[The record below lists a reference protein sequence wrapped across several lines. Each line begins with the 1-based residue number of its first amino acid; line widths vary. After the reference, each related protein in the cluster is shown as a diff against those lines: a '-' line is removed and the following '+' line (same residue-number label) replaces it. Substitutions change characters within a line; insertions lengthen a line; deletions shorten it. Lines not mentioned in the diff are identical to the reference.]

1 MKDDLLNYFKY
12 PWKDLLGNT
21 WKSPYMAALI
31 DARKVTS
38 RNIRTGKKLNR
49 DHGCWLGAL
58 GYMAL
63 VDHVGGII
71 KLKNKSNSDNDF
83 ISALKQF
90 TNLNEKERKALYA
103 LRCSFAHNYHLYNN
117 NTKDENKIHHFTV
130 TSGSKSDSLIIF
142 PQEKWDGDHET
153 KISRNKTII
162 NFELFGD
169 LVEEMHKNII
179 KKIED
184 DKVEVVNQTL
194 IETYIVY

>member
-1 MKDDLLNYFKY
+1 MDNVLLNYFKY
-12 PWKDLLGNT
+12 PWKDISGNT

-38 RNIRTGKKLNR
+38 RNIRTGIKLNKE
-49 DHGCWLGAL
+49 HGCWLGAL

-71 KLKNKSNSDNDF
+71 KLKNISPGENDF
-83 ISALKQF
+83 ISALKYF
-90 TNLNEKERKALYA
+90 TKLNEEERKVLYA

-117 NTKDENKIHHFTV
+117 NTKDKDKIHHFTV

-142 PQEKWDGDHET
+142 AQEKWDGDHET
-153 KISRNKTII
+153 KSSRNKTII
-162 NFELFGD
+162 NLELFGD

-184 DKVEVVNQTL
+184 DKIEVVNQTL